1 MKALKQS
8 RQQKGNNTMN
18 VSSIVVKTTQEYIQE
33 VIENINKVDFCEV
46 HFNDADGKIVVTIE
60 GDSINEQMERMKKI
74 QKIPFVFSANV
85 AYSYC
90 EDELISMLAQI
101 KDTGDPVPG
110 ELK

>member
-1 MKALKQS
+1 
-8 RQQKGNNTMN
+8 MN

>member
-18 VSSIVVKTTQEYIQE
+18 VSSIVVKTTPEYIQE

-60 GDSINEQMERMKKI
+60 GDSINEQIERMKKI

-90 EDELISMLAQI
+90 EDEVKEKIRQI
-101 KDTGDPVPG
+101 KKFEPPISA
-110 ELK
+110 